1 MGSVR
6 LNARSSWDAEVE
18 LVAMVVGSTVSVGSA
33 VNTVA
38 LSSGSS
44 WDAEVELVA
53 VVVGSAV
60 SVRGAAN
67 TVRGLFHYARAPLI
81 ALITFRAFAFGKLAR
96 TSCGWWHDFAVSDTE
111 AKLIAL
117 IASRASATLATSAS
131 LVRLIVVGSSN
142 AEAKLIAVLS
152 SRARTSLSALAGAVG
167 GQRSAGNTEAE
178 LVAVV
183 STGASASLSAL
194 AC

>member
-1 MGSVR
+1 M
-6 LNARSSWDAEVE
+6 ASS
-18 LVAMVVGSTVSVGSA
+18 
-33 VNTVA
+33 
-38 LSSGSS
+38 
-44 WDAEVELVA
+44 
-53 VVVGSAV
+53 
-60 SVRGAAN
+60 
-67 TVRGLFHYARAPLI
+67 
-81 ALITFRAFAFGKLAR
+81 
-96 TSCGWWHDFAVSDTE
+96 GWWHDFAVSDTE

-117 IASRASATLATSAS
+117 IASRASATLATSAG

-152 SRARTSLSALAGAVG
+152 GRASTSLSTLAGAVG
-167 GQRSAGNTEAE
+167 GQRSAGNAEAK